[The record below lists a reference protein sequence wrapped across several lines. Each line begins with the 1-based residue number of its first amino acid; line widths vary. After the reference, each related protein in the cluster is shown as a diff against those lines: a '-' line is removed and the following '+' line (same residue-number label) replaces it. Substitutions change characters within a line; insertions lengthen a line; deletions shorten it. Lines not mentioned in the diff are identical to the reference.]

1 LFGDDVLIVV
11 VNAVLF
17 FQGRDFVIGLGMV
30 GHVLAVVIR
39 SFLLLVVFFPLLLR
53 GCQKMAVMIVLV
65 VLVVAILLVVVVA
78 VAGPIIAMGIVGL
91 ALLLWDY
98 EGQNIW
104 HLNAHAWS

>member
-1 LFGDDVLIVV
+1 
-11 VNAVLF
+11 
-17 FQGRDFVIGLGMV
+17 
-30 GHVLAVVIR
+30 
-39 SFLLLVVFFPLLLR
+39 
-53 GCQKMAVMIVLV
+53 MAVMIVLV